1 MSYKKSAS
9 TTERNKMIWTK
20 NLVRFHESHRKRK
33 TVPLEEKSLENNSR
47 IPLKVQVVGRY
58 LFLGESIKGRRER
71 IKQIEKEV
79 TSLWQKKLNFPNL
92 SIQIVHAKLD
102 QVQKTYN

>member
-1 MSYKKSAS
+1 MSHIGKEELFHLKK
-9 TTERNKMIWTK
+9 NHWKI
-20 NLVRFHESHRKRK
+20 
-33 TVPLEEKSLENNSR
+33 NSR
-47 IPLKVQVVGRY
+47 VPLKVQVVGRY
-58 LFLGESIKGRRER
+58 LFLGESNKGRREH

-102 QVQKTYN
+102 QVLKTYNKCVKQGKYDH